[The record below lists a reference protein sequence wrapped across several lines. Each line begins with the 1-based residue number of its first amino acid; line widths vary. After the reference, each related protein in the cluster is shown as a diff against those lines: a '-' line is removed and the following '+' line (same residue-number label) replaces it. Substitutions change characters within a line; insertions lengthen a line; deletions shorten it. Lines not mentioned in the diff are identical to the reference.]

1 MSYMIPILNIILNA
15 PHNRIRGPTGAFCLA
30 VWFLSLAAGAYGDE
44 GPKRRILIL
53 HSYNQ
58 GYQWTDE
65 IQRGIE
71 DAFAGRTELELVV
84 DYMFANDYRSEDYER
99 LLLGLYEYKYGGE
112 AARLELVI
120 VSDDHALN
128 FALSKR
134 DALFPGVPIV
144 FCGINDLK
152 PEALRG
158 HDGVTGVNEA
168 QDMRATLELGLR
180 LAPWTERIAVLAG
193 ERLSERINLETFKGV
208 ASDYA
213 GAYEIRYLEGL
224 TAAQAR
230 EAIRGFGRETLVI
243 YLSYMLDAAGEAL
256 DWREGV
262 ALAAS
267 NPALAVLVMSDFQV
281 RGGALGGRVLSG
293 RGQGEAAAR
302 LALRIL
308 DGEDP
313 GSIPPVMESPALY
326 LFDDRALER
335 LGIEYASLPPSY
347 ELTNLR
353 TGEFINDW
361 HVNGSKSFFSSDLF
375 ENHGTNMLLIDPS
388 NGIIVDANQAARR
401 FYGYPR
407 LIGMDIARINAA
419 GEELTRAE
427 LTRARGLEEN
437 FFSFSHRLADG
448 SVKEVISYSWP
459 VKVRDTELLFSIIF
473 DVTPQRRAEA
483 LAAYRN
489 SQIIIMMILALAL
502 SAAALAYLLWSLSI
516 RKAAQARLRRALSM
530 KSALLD
536 AIPNPVFHKDLLGR
550 YQEWNRAF
558 ESFLGVDGDMI
569 AGKTVAELVSQEDAA
584 VHEGMDRKLYEDPSS
599 VQSYEMAHGAA
610 GGERRDI
617 LVHKAA
623 VRDESRAAEGLVG
636 IYTDLR
642 ELKRRENQLKVSL
655 EHNRALIKELHHRTK
670 NNMQTIISLLN
681 LQAGDQAD
689 PALGET
695 LRDVA
700 QRIWA
705 MALVHDQLHK
715 SGDLSRL
722 PLQRLITELI
732 SSTVRNYADG
742 YASIDQRIDCPDTLI
757 LIDYAL
763 PLAMALNELV
773 TNSCKHAFKERRMGA
788 INLDVHRDDSAMIE
802 LDYRDDGPGLSDEL
816 IPSGSGKTS
825 GLTIVR
831 MLVEHQLSGSLSFAE
846 GPGMHCT
853 IRFPE
858 GSYHERVR
866 HESHAC

>member
-1 MSYMIPILNIILNA
+1 MSALCI
-15 PHNRIRGPTGAFCLA
+15 A
-30 VWFLSLAAGAYGDE
+30 VLLVSVSGAYGE
-44 GPKRRILIL
+44 ASARRRVLIL

-71 DAFAGRTELELVV
+71 DAFAGRSELELVV
-84 DYMFANDYRSEDYER
+84 EYMFANDYHSEDYER
-99 LLLGLYEYKYGGE
+99 LLTGLYEYKYGGE
-112 AARLELVI
+112 PSRVELVI

-134 DALFPGVPIV
+134 GALFPGIPIV
-144 FCGINDLK
+144 FCGINDFK
-152 PEALRG
+152 PETLRG
-158 HDGVTGVNEA
+158 QVGVTGVNEA
-168 QDMRATLELGLR
+168 QDMKSTLELGLR

-193 ERLSERINLETFKGV
+193 ERLSERINVGTFKGV

-213 GAYEIRYLEGL
+213 ESYEIRYLEGL

-243 YLSYMLDAAGEAL
+243 YLSYMLDAAGNTL

-267 NPALAVLVMSDFQV
+267 NPRLPVLVMSDFQV
-281 RGGALGGRVLSG
+281 KEGALGGRVLSG

-302 LALRIL
+302 LAIRIL

-313 GSIPPVMESPALY
+313 DSIPPVMESPALY

-335 LGIEYASLPPSY
+335 FGIDYSSLPPSY

-353 TGEFINDW
+353 TDEFINDW
-361 HVNGSKSFFSSDLF
+361 HVNGSKSFLSSDLF

-407 LIGMDIARINAA
+407 LIGMDIARIDAS
-419 GEELTRAE
+419 GEDLTRAE
-427 LTRARGLEEN
+427 LARARGLEGN
-437 FFSFSHRLADG
+437 FFSYSHRLADG
-448 SVKEVISYSWP
+448 NVKDVISYSWP
-459 VKVRDTELLFSIIF
+459 VKVRNTELLFSIIF

-483 LAAYRN
+483 LAARRS
-489 SQIIIMMILALAL
+489 SQLIIMMALALAL
-502 SAAALAYLLWSLSI
+502 SAAALAYLLRSLSV
-516 RKAAQARLRRALSM
+516 RKLAQARLRRALSM

-550 YQEWNRAF
+550 YQEWNKAF
-558 ESFLGVDGDMI
+558 EGFLGVDGERI
-569 AGKTVAELVSQEDAA
+569 AGKTVAELVSPDDAA
-584 VHEGMDRKLYEDPSS
+584 VHDGMDRKLYEDPSR
-599 VQSYEMAHGAA
+599 VQSYEMTHGAA
-610 GGERRDI
+610 GGERREI

-623 VRDESRAAEGLVG
+623 VRGEEQEPEGLVG
-636 IYTDLR
+636 IYMDLR
-642 ELKRRENQLKVSL
+642 ELKRRENQLRASL

-670 NNMQTIISLLN
+670 NNMQTVISLLN
-681 LQAGDQAD
+681 LQAGDQDD
-689 PALGET
+689 PALGDA

-700 QRIWA
+700 QRIWT
-705 MALVHDQLHK
+705 MALVHDELQK

-722 PLQRLITELI
+722 PLQSLMNELL
-732 SSTVRNYADG
+732 SATVRSYASG
-742 YASIDQRIDCPDTLI
+742 YASIEQRIDCPDTLI

-763 PLAMALNELV
+763 PLAMAMNELV
-773 TNSCKHAFKERRMGA
+773 TNSCKHAFKERRKGA
-788 INLDVHRDDSAMIE
+788 INIDVHRDASAMLEI
-802 LDYRDDGPGLSDEL
+802 DYRDDGPGLDGESLSKET
-816 IPSGSGKTS
+816 GKIS

-831 MLVEHQLSGSLSFAE
+831 LLVEHQLNGTLSFPQ
-846 GPGMHCT
+846 GPGMRCT
-853 IRFPE
+853 MRFPE
-858 GSYHERVR
+858 GSYQERVR